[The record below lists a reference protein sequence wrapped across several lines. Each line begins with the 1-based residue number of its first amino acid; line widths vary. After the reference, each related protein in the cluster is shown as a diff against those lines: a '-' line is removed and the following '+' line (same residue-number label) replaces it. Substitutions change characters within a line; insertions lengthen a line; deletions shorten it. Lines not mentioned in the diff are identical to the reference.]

1 MFVIWGPESSHQAA
15 LTRRF
20 CHQLRSPKVSRH
32 FGCHKDKPDFLSAPG
47 NCTIVKNKPNS
58 CWLLT
63 VLHLNRLAMKLWQI
77 DLYIS
82 CSWKLFAS
90 RNFPKHHCKKPNL
103 SAVKFVVK
111 IGSFLMYLLHSSKDG
126 IPGIRILCRNA
137 SSHWKHPTQPHNIT
151 IALCQ
156 TLQWP
161 LIRNRLAFRS
171 VPEQETCSDC
181 VFRNPRICLGAFGD
195 E

>member
-82 CSWKLFAS
+82 VVPENYLHPETSRNTIVRSQIWVLWSLSWKSEVSWCTSSIPQKMEFRESAS
-90 RNFPKHHCKKPNL
+90 CVETLLVTENIPPNL
-103 SAVKFVVK
+103 
-111 IGSFLMYLLHSSKDG
+111 
-126 IPGIRILCRNA
+126 
-137 SSHWKHPTQPHNIT
+137 T
-151 IALCQ
+151 I
-156 TLQWP
+156 
-161 LIRNRLAFRS
+161 
-171 VPEQETCSDC
+171 
-181 VFRNPRICLGAFGD
+181 
-195 E
+195 